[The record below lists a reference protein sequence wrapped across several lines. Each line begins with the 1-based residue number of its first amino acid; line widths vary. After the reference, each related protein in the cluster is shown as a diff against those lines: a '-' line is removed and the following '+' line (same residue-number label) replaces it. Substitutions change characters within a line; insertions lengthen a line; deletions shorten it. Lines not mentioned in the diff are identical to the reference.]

1 MKMGRIFGGS
11 GLGRNRDRRR
21 NHVAV
26 GRHVPVLPPPED
38 AAFAL
43 EPWWRRPSSPP
54 LPLSANERCIGVT
67 ATSHSIRTPRGEA
80 VGGRAALQIAGSD
93 RDLRAADEA
102 PGRHEATRFVGG
114 NLAPQ

>member
-43 EPWWRRPSSPP
+43 EPWWRPTAFERGVEK
-54 LPLSANERCIGVT
+54 LSAVGPPSRLPVPIETCEPRMK
-67 ATSHSIRTPRGEA
+67 PRGA
-80 VGGRAALQIAGSD
+80 MKPLASSAGI
-93 RDLRAADEA
+93 
-102 PGRHEATRFVGG
+102 
-114 NLAPQ
+114 